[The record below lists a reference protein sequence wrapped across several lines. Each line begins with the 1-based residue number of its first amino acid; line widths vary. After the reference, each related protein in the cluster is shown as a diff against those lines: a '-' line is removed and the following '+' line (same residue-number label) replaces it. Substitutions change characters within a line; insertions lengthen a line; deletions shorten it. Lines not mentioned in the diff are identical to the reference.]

1 MTMIDEVLTEVT
13 ENEVM
18 EAAEAEAHTEKM
30 AGDQTEQ
37 KEENVETELDSSLTE
52 DETSKEKEPSVE
64 EMLKELK
71 ALREELLEKRKA
83 FEKMSRDISEF
94 EELFPE
100 KNVNEIPDSVWES
113 VKTGIPL
120 AAAYALYE
128 RKNAIRRDTA
138 ESTNVENRSRTTGS
152 IGRDTT
158 DSFYTPDEVKAMSR
172 AEVKSNYS
180 KILESMKKWN

>member
-1 MTMIDEVLTEVT
+1 MMNDEILTEAT
-13 ENEVM
+13 EDTAESENPCE
-18 EAAEAEAHTEKM
+18 EIQNDEGAPIEQSAAEDEPSPVGEETDTE
-30 AGDQTEQ
+30 
-37 KEENVETELDSSLTE
+37 
-52 DETSKEKEPSVE
+52 EKEPSVE
-64 EMLKELK
+64 EMLRELK

-83 FEKMSRDISEF
+83 FEKMSRDIGEF

-128 RKNAIRRDTA
+128 RKNAIRRDAA
-138 ESTNVENRSRTTGS
+138 ESTNTVNSARATGP
-152 IGRDTT
+152 IGRDVTET
-158 DSFYTPDEVKAMSR
+158 FYTPDEVRAMSR
-172 AEVKSNYS
+172 AEVQKNYS